1 MGISKEQRQLIEEL
15 YNKYNKGERIKSQLL
30 TDLYNKVT
38 GKNVTNTSCGS
49 CLRQ

>member
-30 TDLYNKVT
+30 TDLYKNVK
-38 GKNVTNTSCGS
+38 GKNVSNTTCRS
-49 CLRQ
+49 